1 MEAGKPVELE
11 TVGSFADGV
20 AVKIIGKETFR
31 LAQKYCDEV
40 ITVSSDE
47 ICAAMQDIFVS
58 TRAIAEPSGGL
69 SLAGLKKWIN
79 KTGAKGLNLAAVL
92 SGANLNFDRLRY
104 VAERTALGEHN
115 EALLSV
121 TINEEKGSFKRFC
134 NALNGRAITEFNYRY
149 TGANKAEIF
158 VGVGLRNGLQELAT
172 LKQELT
178 EKGYS
183 FVDMTDNELAKL
195 HVRYMVGGK
204 PGEKLLERLFR
215 FEFPEYPGALE
226 RFLDT
231 LGANWNISLFHYRNH
246 GAAIGNVLAAF
257 EVPASENTLFTE
269 HLQRLAYIYQ
279 EETNNECYQ
288 QFLSNNLSSSLSNN
302 TAQLSEVVNR

>member
-1 MEAGKPVELE
+1 
-11 TVGSFADGV
+11 
-20 AVKIIGKETFR
+20 
-31 LAQKYCDEV
+31 
-40 ITVSSDE
+40 
-47 ICAAMQDIFVS
+47 
-58 TRAIAEPSGGL
+58 
-69 SLAGLKKWIN
+69 
-79 KTGAKGLNLAAVL
+79 
-92 SGANLNFDRLRY
+92 

-288 QFLSNNLSSSLSNN
+288 QFLSNNLSNNLSSSLSNN